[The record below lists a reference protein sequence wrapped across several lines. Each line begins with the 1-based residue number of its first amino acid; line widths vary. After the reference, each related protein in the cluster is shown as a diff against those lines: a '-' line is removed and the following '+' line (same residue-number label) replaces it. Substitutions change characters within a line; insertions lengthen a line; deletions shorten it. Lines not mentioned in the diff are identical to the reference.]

1 MVTGISIVL
10 LFTISC
16 LLVFLE
22 KYMGKYKLPVY
33 ASIGIALI
41 LIAGLREVGI
51 DPDSDNYEYTY
62 HNYSS
67 TRFLGGVEYSFL
79 LISSILNHFSNDVH
93 LLFIFYAFWGVS
105 LKFIAFRQLSNLW
118 FLPVVVYLS
127 FYYELHEMTQIRT
140 GILSGIFLLSIKSLA
155 DGKKIQ
161 FCLMIILGAFFHIS
175 ALLLLPLA
183 FLDNQELSLKK
194 RIFWCSLIPAGYMA
208 YMMGAT
214 VLLQFDIPY
223 IGLKLA
229 NYQAAE
235 DKGIGTISIN
245 VFSPKTLFT
254 TFLFFY
260 LMYFHDTIKECNRF
274 FPILLKIYA
283 IGLFSFTSL
292 GFLPVLAERVSFL
305 FETVTIITFTCA
317 YYTLRP
323 KWAGMLLVIMIA
335 FVYLNYALPY
345 VSFHLLWKG
354 G

>member
-22 KYMGKYKLPVY
+22 KYMDKYKLPVY
-33 ASIGIALI
+33 IFLGIALI

-51 DPDSDNYEYTY
+51 DPDSGNYEYTY

-67 TRFLGGVEYSFL
+67 IQLLDGIEYSFL

-93 LLFIFYAFWGVS
+93 ILFIFYAFWGVS
-105 LKFIAFRQLSNLW
+105 LKFLAFRQLSNLW

-183 FLDNQELSLKK
+183 FLDNQEISLKK
-194 RIFWCSLIPAGYMA
+194 RIFWCSLIPAGYIA

-214 VLLQFDIPY
+214 ALLQFDIPY

-235 DKGIGTISIN
+235 DKGVGIVSIN

-254 TFLFFY
+254 TFIFFY
-260 LMYFHDTIKECNRF
+260 LMYFHDTIKEYNKF

-345 VSFHLLWKG
+345 VSFHLFWKG
-354 G
+354 

>member
-33 ASIGIALI
+33 IFLGIALI

-51 DPDSDNYEYTY
+51 DPDSDNYEHTY

-67 TRFLGGVEYSFL
+67 IQLLDGIEYSFL

-93 LLFIFYAFWGVS
+93 ILFIFYAFWGVS
-105 LKFIAFRQLSNLW
+105 LKFSAFRQLSNLW

-155 DGKKIQ
+155 DGKKTQ
-161 FCLMIILGAFFHIS
+161 YCLMIILGAFFHIS

-235 DKGIGTISIN
+235 DKGIGIVSIN

-254 TFLFFY
+254 TFIFFY
-260 LMYFHDTIKECNRF
+260 LMYFHDTIKEYNRF

-292 GFLPVLAERVSFL
+292 GFLPILAERVSFL
-305 FETVTIITFTCA
+305 FETVTIINIIHS
-317 YYTLRP
+317 
-323 KWAGMLLVIMIA
+323 V
-335 FVYLNYALPY
+335 LNGQGCYW
-345 VSFHLLWKG
+345 SS
-354 G
+354 